1 MTTFNIET
9 PAATTAATSTPEPS
23 ISAREKYLADRNA
36 DADRLMRIGN
46 GINDE
51 VVFPRLR
58 MMGVAESDLH
68 RSAMR
73 LVRQVQYGRDVD
85 GVIANLL
92 GVTRSGIN
100 GTTAVSEVV

>member
-9 PAATTAATSTPEPS
+9 PAATTAATSTQS
-23 ISAREKYLADRNA
+23 SVSGRENHVAGLDA
-36 DADRLMRIGN
+36 DADRLLRIGN

-58 MMGVAESDLH
+58 MIGVAESDLH

-73 LVRQVQYGRDVD
+73 LVRQVQCGRDVD
-85 GVIANLL
+85 GLIANLL

-100 GTTAVSEVV
+100 GTTAVSGVV